1 MDKNELYSRF
11 KGDAIRIG
19 RITLVIA
26 MVMSLFPGIYLA
38 LFEGVWPGFPMI
50 WKAFAPILIALFMLW
65 IIEPPAYFPVLGL
78 TGTFVSWLS
87 GNILNLRIPCS
98 VICQQVAGVEE
109 GTPEGDAISTI
120 GLCVSVFVN
129 IVIVLIFSIAGL
141 QILGIMPDALKEGF
155 NYLLPA
161 ITGAMIVSFAVRN
174 WKVCVVA
181 LLITLITRFMN
192 VNTVIDL
199 AVVVFPTII
208 IAVLMYRKSW
218 IK

>member
-1 MDKNELYSRF
+1 MDKNELYSKF
-11 KGDAIRIG
+11 KIDAIRIG
-19 RITLVIA
+19 RLTLIIA
-26 MVMSLFPGIYLA
+26 LVMALFPGIYLA
-38 LFEGVWPGFPMI
+38 LFKGVWPGFPMI
-50 WKAFAPILIALFMLW
+50 WKAFAPILVSLFMLW
-65 IIEPPAYFPVLGL
+65 IIEPPSYFPILGL

-98 VICQQVAGVEE
+98 VVCQQVAGVEE

-129 IVIVLIFSIAGL
+129 IVIVLVFSVAGL
-141 QILGIMPDALKEGF
+141 QILGIMPEALKEGF

-161 ITGAMIVSFAVRN
+161 ITGAMMVSFAVRN
-174 WKVCVVA
+174 WKVCIIA
-181 LLITLITRFMN
+181 LLITFISRFFN

-208 IAVLMYRKSW
+208 VAVIMYRKKW
-218 IK
+218 IQ